1 MKIKVP
7 LQSFQPSQRFHSLT
21 PWLAGLTIGL
31 SGLAVAQTT
40 PPAAVGMVGASVA
53 QAGLLTLDSALLS
66 AVTTY
71 PSITAQ
77 RGQKRVAEAEF
88 ETAKWGRFPTLT
100 AEATRSEFGNS
111 QTVARVQQPL
121 WTGGRLTGQIRNTE
135 AGVQA
140 ADASIA
146 ETEQSV
152 MLETVTAYF
161 EMLRAAARLKA
172 AEENVAEHERLFRL
186 ISRRARNEV
195 SPESDVTLATARLQ
209 TAISERIQFEN
220 LFLLSRATLEQL
232 TGQRWQGVETTLREL
247 PNFAD
252 VNEAVSKAL
261 AFSPELSRLKAQAD
275 QADAQIGVASSVLW
289 PTVGIAHE
297 RRIGDISASQ
307 IRNQT
312 YVTLQFQ
319 PGAGLSARSTI
330 AAAAERKQALL
341 DNTEAAR
348 RKLARQ
354 VEADWTEAQALSRQL
369 APSRQLVSST
379 RGVVE
384 SYTRQYTAGRKNWQD
399 VLNAQREVAQAL
411 YTLADVEAARMRSI
425 LRVEIYTGR
434 LTAQS
439 LSAS

>member
-7 LQSFQPSQRFHSLT
+7 SQRFQPPQRLYPLTFWVVSLSM
-21 PWLAGLTIGL
+21 GL
-31 SGLAVAQTT
+31 SGLAAAQTE
-40 PPAAVGMVGASVA
+40 PSASPMAAASAEQAAVLS
-53 QAGLLTLDSALLS
+53 LTTALRS

-77 RGQKRVAEAEF
+77 RGQKRVAEADF

-100 AEATRSEFGNS
+100 AEATRSEFGSS
-111 QTVARVQQPL
+111 QTVARLQQPL

-146 ETEQSV
+146 ETEQSI
-152 MLETVTAYF
+152 MLETVAAYF

-172 AEENVAEHERLFRL
+172 ADENVAEHQRLHQL
-186 ISRRARNEV
+186 ITRRARTEV

-220 LFLLSRATLEQL
+220 LYMLSRATLEQL
-232 TGQRWQGVETTLREL
+232 TGQRVQGVETTSRDL
-247 PNFAD
+247 PAFTS
-252 VNEAVSKAL
+252 VNEPVSMAL
-261 AFSPELSRLKAQAD
+261 AYSPELARLKAQAE
-275 QADAQIGVASSVLW
+275 QADAQMAVASSVLW
-289 PTVGIAHE
+289 PSVGLAHE
-297 RRIGDISASQ
+297 RKVGDISATQ
-307 IRNQT
+307 VRNQT
-312 YVTLQFQ
+312 YVTVQFQ
-319 PGAGLSARSTI
+319 PGAGLSARSTM

-369 APSRQLVSST
+369 EPSRQLVIST

-411 YTLADVEAARMRSI
+411 YGLADVESARMRSI
-425 LRVEIYTGR
+425 LRLEIYTGR